1 MADRVKMALRTYQMY
16 EQGAYDGKI
25 TGKIKKQISKVQQ
38 IAEAL
43 DHTPTQK
50 GDNDSLMAQIAA
62 LRNEVREIRE
72 QLMPTIQSLT
82 KTIETLSTKRN

>member
-1 MADRVKMALRTYQMY
+1 MAEQVKMGHRTYQMY
-16 EQGAYDGKI
+16 EQGDYDGQENSQI
-25 TGKIKKQISKVQQ
+25 IKQVNKVKTL
-38 IAEAL
+38 AEAL
-43 DHTPTQK
+43 DRTPTQK